1 MAEIAQM
8 CRQENWRLA
17 VWDVERGLQIPN
29 QFNGQTADA
38 GGNDRDPGKEYK
50 AEDALADQ
58 RARER
63 YIAVGGTAKGAVEKA
78 VESAQRSARLR
89 LRLEQKGAQG
99 RA

>member
-1 MAEIAQM
+1 MPMDSQGTYRNNHEQAAFHSK
-8 CRQENWRLA
+8 A
-17 VWDVERGLQIPN
+17 
-29 QFNGQTADA
+29 A
-38 GGNDRDPGKEYK
+38 GKEYK

-89 LRLEQKGAQG
+89 LRLRLEQKGAQG